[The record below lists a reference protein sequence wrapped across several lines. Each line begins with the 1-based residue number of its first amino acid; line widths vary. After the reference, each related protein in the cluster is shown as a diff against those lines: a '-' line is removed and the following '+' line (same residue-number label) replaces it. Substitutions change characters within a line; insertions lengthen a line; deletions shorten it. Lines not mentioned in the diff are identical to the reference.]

1 MEQLFCFKRKL
12 HDLGER
18 MIYDDTTCGERL
30 LRRFLPFDWAINFR
44 DCISN
49 SMPNVFRFADQITD
63 IIGNIHKFASNE
75 LWYVFWVFILFQ
87 RKDKLVTKL
96 LSLIIFI
103 LAWIGGGIRWFVSL
117 RKIKV
122 GSNETTL
129 RKIFLLLYI
138 IPIFGIPCNF
148 LSDLY
153 TSAILTILRPKYLH
167 TMSQP
172 Q

>member
-1 MEQLFCFKRKL
+1 MTIQRVGSGCFEDFFHLIGLSIFAIASQTPCPTCSALPIRSPTSLVTFKNLHQKNFDLVFLPWNKIQL
-12 HDLGER
+12 
-18 MIYDDTTCGERL
+18 RL
-30 LRRFLPFDWAINFR
+30 LPLLHLFFFL
-44 DCISN
+44 
-49 SMPNVFRFADQITD
+49 VF
-63 IIGNIHKFASNE
+63 
-75 LWYVFWVFILFQ
+75 VLFQ
-87 RKDKLVTKL
+87 RKNKLVTKL

-103 LAWIGGGIRWFVSL
+103 LTWIGGGIRWFVSL

-167 TMSQP
+167 TMRQP
-172 Q
+172 K

>member
-1 MEQLFCFKRKL
+1 MMKRVGSGCFEDFFHLIGLSIFAIASQTPCPTCSALPIRSATSLVTFKNLHQMTFHSSFFNKTQL
-12 HDLGER
+12 
-18 MIYDDTTCGERL
+18 RL
-30 LRRFLPFDWAINFR
+30 LPLRHLFFLFFL
-44 DCISN
+44 
-49 SMPNVFRFADQITD
+49 VF
-63 IIGNIHKFASNE
+63 
-75 LWYVFWVFILFQ
+75 VLFQ

-167 TMSQP
+167 TMRHP

>member
-1 MEQLFCFKRKL
+1 
-12 HDLGER
+12 

-63 IIGNIHKFASNE
+63 IIGNVQEFASNSDYCPCFICFFF
-75 LWYVFWVFILFQ
+75 LVFVLFQ
-87 RKDKLVTKL
+87 RKDKLVTRL
-96 LSLIIFI
+96 FSLIIFI

-167 TMSQP
+167 TMRHP

>member
-1 MEQLFCFKRKL
+1 MMIQRVGSGCFEDFFHLIGLSIFAIASQTPCPTCSALPIRSATSLVTFKNLHQMNFDYCPCVNCFCF
-12 HDLGER
+12 
-18 MIYDDTTCGERL
+18 
-30 LRRFLPFDWAINFR
+30 FL
-44 DCISN
+44 
-49 SMPNVFRFADQITD
+49 
-63 IIGNIHKFASNE
+63 
-75 LWYVFWVFILFQ
+75 VFILFQ
-87 RKDKLVTKL
+87 RKDKFVTKL

-167 TMSQP
+167 TMRQP

>member
-1 MEQLFCFKRKL
+1 MTIKRVGSGCFEDFFHLIGLSIFAIASQTPCPTCSALPIRSATSLVTFKNL
-12 HDLGER
+12 HQ
-18 MIYDDTTCGERL
+18 MN
-30 LRRFLPFDWAINFR
+30 LRQIIALASFVFFL
-44 DCISN
+44 
-49 SMPNVFRFADQITD
+49 VF
-63 IIGNIHKFASNE
+63 
-75 LWYVFWVFILFQ
+75 VLFQ
-87 RKDKLVTKL
+87 RKNKLVTQL

>member
-1 MEQLFCFKRKL
+1 MMIQRVGSACFEDFFHLIGLSIFAIASQTPCPTCSALPIRSPTSLVTFKNLHQMNFHWSLFHEIKLNSIYCPCVICFF
-12 HDLGER
+12 
-18 MIYDDTTCGERL
+18 
-30 LRRFLPFDWAINFR
+30 FL
-44 DCISN
+44 
-49 SMPNVFRFADQITD
+49 VF
-63 IIGNIHKFASNE
+63 
-75 LWYVFWVFILFQ
+75 VLFQ
-87 RKDKLVTKL
+87 RKNKLVTRL
-96 LSLIIFI
+96 FSLIIFI

-167 TMSQP
+167 TMRHP